1 MTVGAATNGLA
12 GRRGQTLVEFS
23 VVAVLTVI
31 MLLFVVE
38 IGRMLLVYT
47 TVANAARA
55 GVRYATV
62 HGSTRTAG
70 STVDSAA
77 GPGGNP
83 TQVLTVVKNFASG
96 GLLTT
101 SLLVVHCNLS
111 GRFQRSGATRNR
123 HGRLSV
129 RSTDHILLEDVA
141 ARQLLAGGHRIL
153 KRFPSI
159 SAAETGRP
167 SLSWWWP

>member
-1 MTVGAATNGLA
+1 
-12 GRRGQTLVEFS
+12 VEFS
-23 VVAVLTVI
+23 VVALLTVI

-55 GVRYATV
+55 GVRYAVV

-77 GPGGNP
+77 GPGNNP
-83 TQVLTVVKNFASG
+83 TQVVTVVKNFASG

-101 SLLVVHCNLS
+101 SRLLVNVTYP
-111 GRFQRSGATRNR
+111 GASNAPGQYVVVSVVYPYDPLTTYFSKTL
-123 HGRLSV
+123 RL
-129 RSTDHILLEDVA
+129 
-141 ARQLLAGGHRIL
+141 G
-153 KRFPSI
+153 
-159 SAAETGRP
+159 SASQGIIVF
-167 SLSWWWP
+167 

>member
-1 MTVGAATNGLA
+1 MTAGAGTGGLA

-23 VVAVLTVI
+23 VVALLTVI

-55 GVRYATV
+55 GVRYAVV

-77 GPGGNP
+77 GPGNNP
-83 TQVLTVVKNFASG
+83 TQVVTVVKNFASG

-101 SLLVVHCNLS
+101 SRLLVNVTYP
-111 GRFQRSGATRNR
+111 GASNAPGQYVVVSVVYPYDPLTTYFSKTL
-123 HGRLSV
+123 RL
-129 RSTDHILLEDVA
+129 
-141 ARQLLAGGHRIL
+141 G
-153 KRFPSI
+153 
-159 SAAETGRP
+159 SASQGIIVF
-167 SLSWWWP
+167 